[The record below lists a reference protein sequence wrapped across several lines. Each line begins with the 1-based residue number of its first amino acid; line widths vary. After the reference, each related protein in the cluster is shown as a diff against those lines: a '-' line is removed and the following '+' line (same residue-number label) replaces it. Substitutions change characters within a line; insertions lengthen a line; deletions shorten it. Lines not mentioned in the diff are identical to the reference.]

1 MGIERDQSDDGSPV
15 QSGLPALDKILDG
28 GFARSRMHLI
38 EGRPGSGKTTIGF
51 HFLIEG
57 LRCGET
63 GLYVTLSES
72 RAELEFSA
80 RSHGLSLEGVEFCEL
95 VPPELSMDLGME
107 QSVVYT
113 SELELGETV
122 RLVMEAVTAMAPRRV
137 VFDSL
142 SEIRL
147 LAQNP
152 LRYRR
157 QVLALK
163 HFFAQQGCTV
173 LVLDDLTAE
182 DDHVNLHSLAHGVVR
197 MELVP
202 LTYGADRR
210 QVRVLKMRA
219 RAFIGG
225 FHDYVIRTGGIQ
237 IYPRM
242 VASES
247 KHVAVDSEEMAS
259 SGLEALDHM
268 TGGGLDR
275 GTATLIMGPSGVG
288 KSTLATQY
296 VDAALRRGES
306 ALLITFD
313 ESERNFTRRNRGLGF
328 DFAPALSEERLF
340 FRSIDP
346 AEISPGEMTE
356 MIREKV
362 ALGVSVVVLDS
373 LSGYQHAM
381 PEERYLLLQMHEL
394 LSYLNSQD
402 VLTLLTL
409 AQTGVMGAMNGP
421 IDITYLADAVM
432 LLRFFETDG
441 EIRRV
446 ISMTKRR
453 TGDHEI
459 ALREMSIGKGGV
471 RVGPQLRDFR
481 GVLTGVPSRVEQDE
495 RVVHATL

>member
-1 MGIERDQSDDGSPV
+1 MVIERDQSNDGSPV
-15 QSGLPALDKILDG
+15 QSGLSALDKILDG

-57 LRCGET
+57 LRIGER

-80 RSHGLSLEGVEFCEL
+80 RSHGLTLEGVEFCEL

-122 RLVMEAVTAMAPRRV
+122 RLVMEAVTAIAPRRV

-210 QVRVLKMRA
+210 QIRVLKMRA

-225 FHDYVIRTGGIQ
+225 FHDYVIRTGGIR
-237 IYPRM
+237 IFPRM
-242 VASES
+242 VAAES
-247 KHVAVDSEEMAS
+247 KHVPVEPEEMAS
-259 SGLEALDHM
+259 SGLQALDFM

-275 GTATLIMGPSGVG
+275 GTSTLIMGPSGVG

-296 VDAALRRGES
+296 IDAALRRGET

-328 DFAPALSEERLF
+328 DFAPALAEKRLF
-340 FRSIDP
+340 ADRSILPRFLP
-346 AEISPGEMTE
+346 A
-356 MIREKV
+356 R
-362 ALGVSVVVLDS
+362 
-373 LSGYQHAM
+373 
-381 PEERYLLLQMHEL
+381 
-394 LSYLNSQD
+394 
-402 VLTLLTL
+402 
-409 AQTGVMGAMNGP
+409 
-421 IDITYLADAVM
+421 
-432 LLRFFETDG
+432 
-441 EIRRV
+441 
-446 ISMTKRR
+446 
-453 TGDHEI
+453 
-459 ALREMSIGKGGV
+459 
-471 RVGPQLRDFR
+471 
-481 GVLTGVPSRVEQDE
+481 
-495 RVVHATL
+495 

>member
-1 MGIERDQSDDGSPV
+1 MGKERDLSDDGRPV
-15 QSGLPALDKILDG
+15 GSGLPMLDKILDG
-28 GFARSRMHLI
+28 GFAQSRLHLI

-57 LRCGET
+57 LQSGET
-63 GLYVTLSES
+63 ALYVTLSET

-80 RSHGLSLEGVEFCEL
+80 RSHGLSLEGVQFCEL

-122 RLVMEAVTAMAPRRV
+122 RLVMEAVTAIGPHRV

-147 LAQNP
+147 LAQNS

-210 QVRVLKMRA
+210 RIRVLKMRA

-225 FHDYVIRTGGIQ
+225 YHDYVIKTGGVRIF
-237 IYPRM
+237 PRM
-242 VASES
+242 VAAEHQES
-247 KHVAVDSEEMAS
+247 RDAAGEMAS
-259 SGLEALDHM
+259 SGLADLDRM
-268 TGGGLDR
+268 TGGGIDR
-275 GTATLIMGPSGVG
+275 GTSTLIMGPSGAG

-296 VDAALRRGES
+296 VAAALERGET
-306 ALLITFD
+306 ALMISFD
-313 ESERNFTRRNRGLGF
+313 ESERNFTRRNCGLSL
-328 DFAPALSEERLF
+328 DFAAALAEKRLVF
-340 FRSIDP
+340 HSIDP
-346 AEISPGEMTE
+346 AEITPGEMTQL
-356 MIREKV
+356 IRTQV
-362 ALGVSVVVLDS
+362 SLGVTVVVLDS

-381 PEERYLLLQMHEL
+381 PEERYLLMQMHEL

-402 VLTLLTL
+402 VLTILTL
-409 AQTGVMGAMNGP
+409 AQTGLVGP
-421 IDITYLADAVM
+421 MSGSIDITYLADAVM
-432 LLRFFETDG
+432 LIRFFETEG

-453 TGDHEI
+453 TGAHEI
-459 ALREMSIGKGGV
+459 ALREMMIGAEGV
-471 RVGPQLRDFR
+471 AVGPQLRDFR
-481 GVLTGVPSRVEQDE
+481 GVLTGVPTRVEQGAE
-495 RVVHATL
+495 LTATAD